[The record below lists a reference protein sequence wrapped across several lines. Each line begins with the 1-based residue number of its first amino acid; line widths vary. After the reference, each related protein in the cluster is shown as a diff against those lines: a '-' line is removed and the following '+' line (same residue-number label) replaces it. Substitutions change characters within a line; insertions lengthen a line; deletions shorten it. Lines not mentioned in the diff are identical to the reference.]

1 MAGGRAVTVG
11 TAEGIKEGLSEGIMD
26 APSVLGAKTGIMEP
40 GGGASVLFVAFSGLL
55 EGDELTSTRDTI

>member
-1 MAGGRAVTVG
+1 
-11 TAEGIKEGLSEGIMD
+11 MD

>member
-1 MAGGRAVTVG
+1 MAGGRAVTAG

-40 GGGASVLFVAFSGLL
+40 GGGASVSY
-55 EGDELTSTRDTI
+55 TTTIGICTGGSSLRL